1 MKKSCVID
9 FEKCSPHTHDGGHG
23 LCDAAIACP
32 KKLIE
37 QEDPFDAPFL
47 MSKAMCTGCGKC
59 ASACSLHAVT
69 IKTG

>member
-1 MKKSCVID
+1 MKKYCVID
-9 FEKCSPHTHDGGHG
+9 FEMCYPHAHDAVHG
-23 LCDAAIACP
+23 LCDAAKACIH
-32 KKLIE
+32 KLIE
-37 QEDPFDAPFL
+37 QEDSFDAPFL